1 MFAGPQA
8 GTSAPGAPPKSR
20 RKITLTPRTP
30 ATHQGWRMLLFAA
43 AIAVALAA
51 LGLFLLALFDHSTVI
66 ETTKGAAK
74 TTSTLS
80 APTFAMAGAVG
91 AAALVLMLCAAFFE
105 RITKISFGGMEF
117 DLDSVQAAVK
127 ASEAAGGTDA
137 TKATN
142 VKRAL
147 ARLAVA
153 EPSER
158 AQLIAEPARLAAELN
173 SPQ

>member
-1 MFAGPQA
+1 
-8 GTSAPGAPPKSR
+8 
-20 RKITLTPRTP
+20 
-30 ATHQGWRMLLFAA
+30 MLLFAA